1 MTSIPSSCGMLV
13 YSEQTSSAAI
23 VIALSGSCVFSINRT
38 KSVVSLIYDSCF
50 LAIGCKSES
59 MKFEI
64 RSVGPPLPETIGLP
78 TGFAL
83 CIFVSVYISGILGG
97 FWL

>member
-1 MTSIPSSCGMLV
+1 M
-13 YSEQTSSAAI
+13 
-23 VIALSGSCVFSINRT
+23 
-38 KSVVSLIYDSCF
+38 VSLIYDSCF

-64 RSVGPPLPETIGLP
+64 RSVGPPLQETIGLP

-83 CIFVSVYISGILGG
+83 CIFVSVYISGWVLD
-97 FWL
+97 